1 MQPLHPGVGV
11 SAGRRE
17 WASLAVMALPCL
29 LYAMDGTVLNLA
41 VPSLSAALT
50 PSSTELLWIVD
61 IYGFFTAS
69 ALVTMGTLGDR
80 IGRRRLLLIGATA
93 FGLASVLAA
102 FATSARMLIAARAVL
117 GMAGATLAPSTLSL
131 IRNIFLDP
139 RERSLAIGLW
149 TASFSLGAA
158 IGPALG
164 GLLLQQFWWGS
175 VFLVSVPIMGA
186 LLVLGPWLLPEYRDP
201 GAGRMDFLSAALS
214 LIGILALVYGLKQ
227 AAVEGV
233 GLLPGLW
240 VLTGIAACVL
250 FGWRQR
256 RLTEPLID
264 LGLFRAP
271 AFSAAL
277 AANAL
282 SLFTAFGSFLF
293 TAQYLQAVLG
303 LSPLA
308 AGLWTVPSSG
318 GFIVGSLLAP
328 LIGRRVRYQ
337 TVVLGGLGLAAIG
350 FGVLT
355 QVHDAA
361 GLALVMTG
369 SVTLAVGIAA
379 VVTASTDIIVG
390 AAPPERAGA
399 ASAISETGAE
409 LGGALGIAILGSI
422 GTAVYRRAVASA
434 LPFGLSVTASE
445 AVRQTVSGALAEAR
459 RLPDP
464 LGAAV
469 ADVAR
474 AAFIDAFR
482 TTAAVSA
489 MIALAI
495 AVSAVALLRRDRQ
508 VAPGSEAGVNRG

>member
-1 MQPLHPGVGV
+1 MQPLHPGVAV

-80 IGRRRLLLIGATA
+80 IGRRRLLLIGAAA
-93 FGLASVLAA
+93 FGIASVLAA
-102 FATSARMLIAARAVL
+102 FATSARMLIAARAIL
-117 GMAGATLAPSTLSL
+117 GLAGATLAPSTLSL
-131 IRNIFLDP
+131 VRNIFLDP

-149 TASFSLGAA
+149 TASFSVGAA
-158 IGPALG
+158 IGPAIG
-164 GLLLQQFWWGS
+164 GLLLQRFWWGS
-175 VFLVSVPIMGA
+175 GFLVSVPVMGA
-186 LLVLGPWLLPEYRDP
+186 LLVLGPWLLPEYRDSR
-201 GAGRMDFLSAALS
+201 AGRMDFVSAALS
-214 LIGILALVYGLKQ
+214 LIGVLALIYGLKR
-227 AAVEGV
+227 AAVDGV
-233 GLLPGLW
+233 GPLPGLW
-240 VLTGIAACVL
+240 ALAGVAACVL

-256 RLTEPLID
+256 RVTEPLID

-271 AFSAAL
+271 AFNAAL
-277 AANAL
+277 ATNAL

-293 TAQYLQAVLG
+293 TAQYLQSILG

-318 GFIVGSLLAP
+318 GSIVGSLLAP
-328 LIGRRVRYQ
+328 LIGRRVRSR
-337 TVVLGGLGLAAIG
+337 TVILGGLGLAVIG

-355 QVHDAA
+355 QVQDAA
-361 GLALVMTG
+361 GLPLVVTG
-369 SVTLAVGIAA
+369 SITLAVGVAA
-379 VVTASTDIIVG
+379 VVTVSTDIIVG

-422 GTAVYRRAVASA
+422 GTAVYRRVVASA
-434 LPFGLSVTASE
+434 LPFGLSETA
-445 AVRQTVSGALAEAR
+445 ADTVRQTVGGALAEAR
-459 RLPDP
+459 RLPES

-489 MIALAI
+489 VIALSI
-495 AVSAVALLRRDRQ
+495 AALAAALLRRERADL
-508 VAPGSEAGVNRG
+508 P